1 MKERW
6 WEESDRGCTCC
17 VLGRKTEMEETE
29 MMLWSKDV
37 CVVVDDAVEGMACGG
52 QNGQPQG

>member
-1 MKERW
+1 
-6 WEESDRGCTCC
+6 
-17 VLGRKTEMEETE
+17 MEETE

-37 CVVVDDAVEGMACGG
+37 CVVGDDAVEGMACGG